1 MMYKDAMDKHML
13 WMRRKAAWRL
23 QDLGIFWILAGC
35 FVAALPAL
43 PPYCSWAAG
52 CVLGLIP
59 YIRNGLATVMIRRY
73 RAAMREMVGDI
84 QDFGT
89 QENPS

>member
-1 MMYKDAMDKHML
+1 MNYREAVDKHML

-35 FVAALPAL
+35 FVAVLPTLPA
-43 PPYCSWAAG
+43 YCAWGAG
-52 CVLGLIP
+52 VVLGVIP
-59 YIRNGLATVMIRRY
+59 YVRNGLATVMIRKY
-73 RAAMREMVGDI
+73 RAAMKEMVGDL
-84 QDFGT
+84 QDFGA